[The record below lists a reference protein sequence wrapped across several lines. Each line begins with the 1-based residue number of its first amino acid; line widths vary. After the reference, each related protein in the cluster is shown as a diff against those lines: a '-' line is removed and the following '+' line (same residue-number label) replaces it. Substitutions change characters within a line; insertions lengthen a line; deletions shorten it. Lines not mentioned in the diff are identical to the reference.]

1 MVTTSFSNG
10 VRRSWRN
17 EGARNRFGAG
27 MHPKHTP
34 PPDHVS
40 LRTTTTATQAER
52 ERVMAIIADMSHK
65 AVRGEYDHLDRRGLM
80 VVAFLRV
87 KYEQ

>member
-10 VRRSWRN
+10 VRRSWRS
-17 EGARNRFGAG
+17 EGAKYRFGAG
-27 MHPKHTP
+27 RQSKHTP
-34 PPDHVS
+34 PPDHAS